1 MTHHWGDMNA
11 SLKTTTRWLSV
22 AATVVTFLIL
32 LMGATVTNTGSER
45 GCGRSWPL
53 CHGQFVPQFAVK
65 TMIEWS
71 HRVVVPVDSV
81 LTIAVAAATIYLYR
95 RREVRVLAVSMVFF
109 LFLQA
114 GLGAWAVLYPQ
125 MAAALALHF
134 GVSLIAFASVLLV
147 STVLFEV
154 DNREDLRDR
163 AISPFFRWF
172 VWGLTAYTMVVVYIG
187 AYVRHTKASLSC
199 HGWPLCNG
207 QIIPVLQS
215 TILSNF
221 AHRFAAGVL
230 ALAIVG
236 LVVWTYRFRER
247 RPDLFRASLATLGLV
262 ILQSISGAAV
272 AWTKLDIFSALAHA
286 ALVGLMFGSL
296 SYLCLHVKRRPL
308 LSSER
313 ARAGRLAEP
322 QTRRIGTRV

>member
-1 MTHHWGDMNA
+1 MNA

-22 AATVVTFLIL
+22 VATVVTFLIL

-71 HRVVVPVDSV
+71 HRVVVPIDSV
-81 LTIAVAAATIYLYR
+81 LTIAVAIASMYLYR
-95 RREVRVLAVSMVFF
+95 RRQVRVLAVSMVFF

-147 STVLFEV
+147 TTMLFEV
-154 DNREDLRDR
+154 DNREDLHDR
-163 AISPFFRWF
+163 AVSPAFRWF
-172 VWGLTAYTMVVVYIG
+172 VWLLTVYTMVVVYMG

-207 QIIPVLQS
+207 QLIPVFQG

-230 ALAIVG
+230 GLAIAG
-236 LVVWTYRFRER
+236 LVVWTYRFRRR
-247 RPDLFRASLATLGLV
+247 RPDLYRASLATLGLV
-262 ILQSISGAAV
+262 ILQSISGAAIV
-272 AWTKLDIFSALAHA
+272 WTKLDIFSALAHA

-296 SYLCLHVKRRPL
+296 SYLCLHVLRRPL
-308 LSSER
+308 PRAER
-313 ARAGRLAEP
+313 ARAAPVAEP
-322 QTRRIGTRV
+322 RTGRVGTQV